1 MEAAPSSQP
10 AGATQH
16 WETFAN
22 ILSQNSRNELY
33 QENIGHVAVAGDTG
47 GGARL
52 RPVHRGGGERGEQRV
67 RRRGL
72 RRHLQVLGRAQPRAQ
87 GECHINNHNIKATSL
102 KHHYLLCAPTLG
114 TLLCS
119 SPVIPQERDTKCH
132 YVSCCHVGPNG
143 HPHIITIVC
152 MHE

>member
-33 QENIGHVAVAGDTG
+33 QENVHPGPVAVAGDTG

-52 RPVHRGGGERGEQRV
+52 RPVHREGGERGEQRV

-72 RRHLQVLGRAQPRAQ
+72 RHHLQVLGRAQPRAQ
-87 GECHINNHNIKATSL
+87 GDCHLNNFTSKATTSF
-102 KHHYLLCAPTLG
+102 K
-114 TLLCS
+114 
-119 SPVIPQERDTKCH
+119 
-132 YVSCCHVGPNG
+132 
-143 HPHIITIVC
+143 
-152 MHE
+152 